1 MEQNNKNQMNQT
13 AETQALSP
21 SQQQYKPHP
30 LVSVLPLAVLI
41 ALIVLV
47 VKLFP
52 DDALA
57 GASQVALMI
66 ATAVCVALSMTIYKM
81 KWNIFEEMIK
91 KTVGDAGVSILI
103 LLLIGM
109 MSATWMISGVVPTLI
124 YYGVQIMSPTF
135 FLPCACIISS
145 IISVMTGTSWTTIAT
160 IGIALMGIGDA
171 LGIPAPYTAGAII
184 SGAYFGDKLSPMSD
198 TTVLASS
205 IAGADLFSHIRYML
219 YTTIP
224 SILLSLVLY
233 LIIGLCYDSKPVDV
247 SQYLTGLIHGFNIS
261 LFTML
266 VPAFT
271 GWLIYRKTPS
281 LITLLLSA
289 LSACICALILQP
301 EVLVK
306 IAGESGITAKN
317 LFEGI
322 MTTCYTHTQVD
333 CGMDSIND
341 LVATRGMAGM
351 LNTIWLILCA
361 MCFGSCMVASGMLH
375 AITHILL
382 KSIHSTVSLVC
393 STVTSGVL
401 LNLVMGDQFLSIIM
415 NASIYK
421 DEYAERGYRPELLSR
436 STEDSATVTSVLVPW
451 TACGMTQST
460 VLGIPTLVYLPFC
473 FFNIISPLMSCLV
486 AILGFVPKPQ
496 PKESQTLV
504 TDDDKDSIG

>member
-1 MEQNNKNQMNQT
+1 MESKENKQK
-13 AETQALSP
+13 TQADEEQVSCP
-21 SQQQYKPHP
+21 PQQPMEPHP
-30 LVSVLPLAVLI
+30 FISVIPLAVLI
-41 ALIVLV
+41 TLIVMV

-66 ATAVCVALSMTIYKM
+66 ATAVCVALGMGIYNM

-91 KTVGDAGVSILI
+91 KTMGDAGVSILI

-124 YYGVQIMSPTF
+124 YYGVQIMLPTF

-184 SGAYFGDKLSPMSD
+184 SGAY
-198 TTVLASS
+198 
-205 IAGADLFSHIRYML
+205 
-219 YTTIP
+219 
-224 SILLSLVLY
+224 
-233 LIIGLCYDSKPVDV
+233 
-247 SQYLTGLIHGFNIS
+247 
-261 LFTML
+261 
-266 VPAFT
+266 
-271 GWLIYRKTPS
+271 
-281 LITLLLSA
+281 
-289 LSACICALILQP
+289 
-301 EVLVK
+301 
-306 IAGESGITAKN
+306 ITAKS

-322 MTTCYTHTQVD
+322 MITCYTHTQVD
-333 CGMDSIND
+333 CGMENINE

-361 MCFGSCMVASGMLH
+361 MCFGSCMVTSGMLH
-375 AITHILL
+375 AITHMLL

-460 VLGIPTLVYLPFC
+460 VLSIPTLVYLPFC

-496 PKESQTLV
+496 PKE
-504 TDDDKDSIG
+504 DKAPAVEESDIH

>member
-1 MEQNNKNQMNQT
+1 MSHST
-13 AETQALSP
+13 ETKS
-21 SQQQYKPHP
+21 PHP
-30 LVSVLPLAVLI
+30 LISVIPLAVLI

-47 VKLFP
+47 IKLFP
-52 DDALA
+52 DDALS
-57 GASQVALMI
+57 GASQVALMT
-66 ATAVCVALSMTIYKM
+66 ATAVCVALGMSVYKM
-81 KWNIFEEMIK
+81 KWDVFEEKIK
-91 KTVGDAGVSILI
+91 QTVGEAGVSILI

-124 YYGVQIMSPTF
+124 YYGVQVMSPAL

-171 LGIPAPYTAGAII
+171 LGIPSPYTAGAII
-184 SGAYFGDKLSPMSD
+184 SGAYFGDKISPMSD

-205 IAGADLFSHIRYML
+205 IAGADIFVHIRYML
-219 YTTIP
+219 YTTVP
-224 SILLSLVLY
+224 SILISLVIY
-233 LIIGLCYDSKPVDV
+233 LVIGLCYDSKPVDIG
-247 SQYLTGLIHGFNIS
+247 QYLMGLDRGFNIS
-261 LFTML
+261 LWTML
-266 VPAFT
+266 VPLFT
-271 GWLIYRKTPS
+271 AWLIYRKVPS

-289 LSACICALILQP
+289 LSACVCAVVLQP
-301 EVLVK
+301 DVLVK
-306 IAGESGITAKN
+306 IAGESAVTAKS

-333 CGMDSIND
+333 CGMASIND

-351 LNTIWLILCA
+351 LDTIWLILCA

-375 AITHILL
+375 AITRMLL

-486 AILGFVPKPQ
+486 AILGFVPDPKPQ
-496 PKESQTLV
+496 VESE
-504 TDDDKDSIG
+504 G

>member
-1 MEQNNKNQMNQT
+1 MEQ
-13 AETQALSP
+13 TQQHVP
-21 SQQQYKPHP
+21 IPHP
-30 LVSVLPLAVLI
+30 LISIIPLAVLI
-41 ALIVLV
+41 VLIVLV
-47 VKLFP
+47 VNLFP
-52 DDALA
+52 DDALS

-66 ATAVCVALSMTIYKM
+66 ATAVCVALGMAVYKM
-81 KWNIFEEMIK
+81 RWTLFEEMIK

-135 FLPCACIISS
+135 LLPCACIISAV
-145 IISVMTGTSWTTIAT
+145 ISVMTGTSWTTIAT
-160 IGIALMGIGDA
+160 IGVALMGIGDA
-171 LGIPAPYTAGAII
+171 LGIPSPYTAGAII

-205 IAGADLFSHIRYML
+205 IAGADIFVHIRYML

-224 SILLSLVLY
+224 SIALSLALY
-233 LIIGLCYDSKPVDV
+233 LVIGLFYDGQAVDIH
-247 SQYLTGLIHGFNIS
+247 QYLTGLRHGFNIS
-261 LFTML
+261 LWTLL

-281 LITLLLSA
+281 LITLLLSSLA
-289 LSACICALILQP
+289 ACVCALVLQP

-306 IAGESGITAKN
+306 IAGETALSVKS

-322 MTTCYTHTQVD
+322 MLTCYTSTHVD
-333 CGMDSIND
+333 TGITAINE

-375 AITHILL
+375 AITRVLL
-382 KSIHSTVSLVC
+382 RSIHSTVSLVC

-421 DEYAERGYRPELLSR
+421 EEYAARGYKPELLSR

-486 AILGFVPKPQ
+486 AILGFVPDPG
-496 PKESQTLV
+496 KEEAKH
-504 TDDDKDSIG
+504 D

>member
-1 MEQNNKNQMNQT
+1 MEQTQEQEKKTRT
-13 AETQALSP
+13 AS
-21 SQQQYKPHP
+21 PHP
-30 LVSVLPLAVLI
+30 LVSVIPLAVLI

-47 VKLFP
+47 IHLFP
-52 DDALA
+52 DDALS

-66 ATAVCVALSMTIYKM
+66 ATAVCVALGMRIYKM
-81 KWNIFEEMIK
+81 RWEIFEEKIK
-91 KTVGDAGVSILI
+91 QTVGEAGVSILI

-124 YYGVQIMSPTF
+124 YYGVQVMSPAL

-171 LGIPAPYTAGAII
+171 LGIPSPYTAGAII
-184 SGAYFGDKLSPMSD
+184 SGAYFGDKISPMSD

-205 IAGADLFSHIRYML
+205 IAGADIFVHIRYML
-219 YTTIP
+219 YTTVP
-224 SILLSLVLY
+224 SILISLVIY
-233 LIIGLCYDSKPVDV
+233 LVIGLCYDSKPVEIT
-247 SQYLTGLIHGFNIS
+247 QYLTGLDRGFNIS
-261 LFTML
+261 AWTML
-266 VPAFT
+266 VPLYT
-271 GWLIYRKTPS
+271 GWLIYRKVPS
-281 LITLLLSA
+281 LITLLLSS
-289 LSACICALILQP
+289 LSACVCALVLQP
-301 EVLVK
+301 DVLTK
-306 IAGESGITAKN
+306 IAEESAVTARS

-322 MTTCYTHTQVD
+322 MVTCYTHTQVD
-333 CGMDSIND
+333 CGVESINS

-351 LNTIWLILCA
+351 LDTIWLILCA

-375 AITHILL
+375 AITRLLL

-421 DEYAERGYRPELLSR
+421 DEYAARGYKPELLSR

-460 VLGIPTLVYLPFC
+460 VLGIPTIVYLPFC

-486 AILGFVPKPQ
+486 AILGFVPE
-496 PKESQTLV
+496 PKH
-504 TDDDKDSIG
+504 DKEEQENK

>member
-1 MEQNNKNQMNQT
+1 MEQEKKKQKFQAAENQASCSSLQPV
-13 AETQALSP
+13 A
-21 SQQQYKPHP
+21 PHP
-30 LVSVLPLAVLI
+30 FISVIPLAVLI
-41 ALIVLV
+41 TLIVLV
-47 VKLFP
+47 VKIFP

-66 ATAVCVALSMTIYKM
+66 ATAVCVALGMGIYRM

-233 LIIGLCYDSKPVDV
+233 LIIGFCDDGNLMDHYCYHR
-247 SQYLTGLIHGFNIS
+247 Y
-261 LFTML
+261 
-266 VPAFT
+266 
-271 GWLIYRKTPS
+271 
-281 LITLLLSA
+281 
-289 LSACICALILQP
+289 
-301 EVLVK
+301 
-306 IAGESGITAKN
+306 
-317 LFEGI
+317 
-322 MTTCYTHTQVD
+322 
-333 CGMDSIND
+333 
-341 LVATRGMAGM
+341 
-351 LNTIWLILCA
+351 
-361 MCFGSCMVASGMLH
+361 
-375 AITHILL
+375 
-382 KSIHSTVSLVC
+382 C
-393 STVTSGVL
+393 SDG
-401 LNLVMGDQFLSIIM
+401 N
-415 NASIYK
+415 
-421 DEYAERGYRPELLSR
+421 R
-436 STEDSATVTSVLVPW
+436 
-451 TACGMTQST
+451 
-460 VLGIPTLVYLPFC
+460 
-473 FFNIISPLMSCLV
+473 
-486 AILGFVPKPQ
+486 
-496 PKESQTLV
+496 
-504 TDDDKDSIG
+504 

>member
-1 MEQNNKNQMNQT
+1 MEQTQEQEKKTRT
-13 AETQALSP
+13 AS
-21 SQQQYKPHP
+21 PHP
-30 LVSVLPLAVLI
+30 LVSVIPLAVLI

-47 VKLFP
+47 IHLFP
-52 DDALA
+52 DDALS

-66 ATAVCVALSMTIYKM
+66 ATAVCVALGMRIYKM
-81 KWNIFEEMIK
+81 KWEIFEEKIK
-91 KTVGDAGVSILI
+91 QTVGEAGVSILI

-124 YYGVQIMSPTF
+124 YYGVQVMSPAL

-171 LGIPAPYTAGAII
+171 LGIPSPYTAGAII
-184 SGAYFGDKLSPMSD
+184 SGAYFGDKISPMSD

-205 IAGADLFSHIRYML
+205 IAGADIFVHIRYML
-219 YTTIP
+219 YTTVP
-224 SILLSLVLY
+224 SILISLVIY
-233 LIIGLCYDSKPVDV
+233 LVIGLCYDSKPVEIT
-247 SQYLTGLIHGFNIS
+247 QYLTGLERGFNIS
-261 LFTML
+261 AWTML
-266 VPAFT
+266 VPLYT
-271 GWLIYRKTPS
+271 GWLIYRKVPS
-281 LITLLLSA
+281 LITLLLSS
-289 LSACICALILQP
+289 LSACVCALVLQP
-301 EVLVK
+301 DVLTK
-306 IAGESGITAKN
+306 IAGESAVTARS

-322 MTTCYTHTQVD
+322 MVTCYTHTQVD
-333 CGMDSIND
+333 CGVESINS

-351 LNTIWLILCA
+351 LDTIWLILCA

-375 AITHILL
+375 AITRLLL

-421 DEYAERGYRPELLSR
+421 DEYAARGYKPELLSR

-460 VLGIPTLVYLPFC
+460 VLGIPTIVYLPFC

-486 AILGFVPKPQ
+486 AILGFVPE
-496 PKESQTLV
+496 PKQDKEGIALSNNYGQTFG
-504 TDDDKDSIG
+504 K

>member
-1 MEQNNKNQMNQT
+1 MEQEEKKQKSQAAENQASCSSLQPV
-13 AETQALSP
+13 E
-21 SQQQYKPHP
+21 PHP
-30 LVSVLPLAVLI
+30 FISVIPLAVLI
-41 ALIVLV
+41 TLIVLV
-47 VKLFP
+47 VKIFP

-66 ATAVCVALSMTIYKM
+66 ATAVCVALGMGIYRM

-233 LIIGLCYDSKPVDV
+233 LIIG
-247 SQYLTGLIHGFNIS
+247 F
-261 LFTML
+261 
-266 VPAFT
+266 
-271 GWLIYRKTPS
+271 
-281 LITLLLSA
+281 
-289 LSACICALILQP
+289 
-301 EVLVK
+301 
-306 IAGESGITAKN
+306 
-317 LFEGI
+317 
-322 MTTCYTHTQVD
+322 
-333 CGMDSIND
+333 
-341 LVATRGMAGM
+341 
-351 LNTIWLILCA
+351 
-361 MCFGSCMVASGMLH
+361 
-375 AITHILL
+375 
-382 KSIHSTVSLVC
+382 
-393 STVTSGVL
+393 
-401 LNLVMGDQFLSIIM
+401 
-415 NASIYK
+415 
-421 DEYAERGYRPELLSR
+421 
-436 STEDSATVTSVLVPW
+436 
-451 TACGMTQST
+451 
-460 VLGIPTLVYLPFC
+460 
-473 FFNIISPLMSCLV
+473 
-486 AILGFVPKPQ
+486 
-496 PKESQTLV
+496 
-504 TDDDKDSIG
+504 

>member
-1 MEQNNKNQMNQT
+1 MEQTQEQEKKTRT
-13 AETQALSP
+13 AS
-21 SQQQYKPHP
+21 PHP
-30 LVSVLPLAVLI
+30 LVSVIPLAVLI

-47 VKLFP
+47 IHLFP
-52 DDALA
+52 DDALS

-66 ATAVCVALSMTIYKM
+66 ATAVCVALGMRIYKM
-81 KWNIFEEMIK
+81 RWEIFEEKIK
-91 KTVGDAGVSILI
+91 QTVGEAGVSILI

-124 YYGVQIMSPTF
+124 YYGVQVMSPAL

-171 LGIPAPYTAGAII
+171 LGIPSPYTAGAII
-184 SGAYFGDKLSPMSD
+184 SGAYFGDKISPMSD

-205 IAGADLFSHIRYML
+205 IAGADIFVHIRYML
-219 YTTIP
+219 YTTVP
-224 SILLSLVLY
+224 SILISLVIY
-233 LIIGLCYDSKPVDV
+233 LVIGLCYDSKPVEIT
-247 SQYLTGLIHGFNIS
+247 QYLTGLDRGFNIS
-261 LFTML
+261 AWTML
-266 VPAFT
+266 VPLYT
-271 GWLIYRKTPS
+271 GWLIYRKVPS
-281 LITLLLSA
+281 LITLLLSS
-289 LSACICALILQP
+289 LSACVCALVLQP
-301 EVLVK
+301 DVLTK
-306 IAGESGITAKN
+306 IAEESAVTARS

-322 MTTCYTHTQVD
+322 MVTCYTHTQVD
-333 CGMDSIND
+333 CGVESINS

-351 LNTIWLILCA
+351 LDTIWLILCA

-375 AITHILL
+375 AITRLLL

-421 DEYAERGYRPELLSR
+421 DEYAARGYKPELLSR

-460 VLGIPTLVYLPFC
+460 VLGIPTIVYLPFC

-486 AILGFVPKPQ
+486 AILGFVPE
-496 PKESQTLV
+496 PKHDKGEQES
-504 TDDDKDSIG
+504 K

>member
-1 MEQNNKNQMNQT
+1 MEQNPTCN
-13 AETQALSP
+13 
-21 SQQQYKPHP
+21 SQNSTFPHP
-30 LVSVLPLAVLI
+30 LIAVIPLIVLI
-41 ALIVLV
+41 ALIVV
-47 VKLFP
+47 VVNFFP
-52 DDALA
+52 DDALS

-66 ATAVCVALSMTIYKM
+66 STAVCVALGMSIYKM
-81 KWNIFEEMIK
+81 KWGIFEEMIK

-109 MSATWMISGVVPTLI
+109 MSATWMISGIVPTLI
-124 YYGVQIMSPTF
+124 YYGVQLMSPTL
-135 FLPCACIISS
+135 FLPCACVISS
-145 IISVMTGTSWTTIAT
+145 IISIMTGTSWTTIAT

-219 YTTIP
+219 YTTVP

-233 LIIGLCYDSKPVDV
+233 LVIGLCYDSKPVEIT
-247 SQYLTGLIHGFNIS
+247 QYLNGLDHGFNIT
-261 LFTML
+261 LWTML
-266 VPAFT
+266 VPLAT

-289 LSACICALILQP
+289 LLACLCALIFQP
-301 EVLVK
+301 HVLAK
-306 IAGESGITAKN
+306 IAGETAVTGKS

-322 MTTCYTHTQVD
+322 MITCYTKTQVD
-333 CGMDSIND
+333 TGIASINE

-361 MCFGSCMVASGMLH
+361 MCFGSCMVASNMLH
-375 AITHILL
+375 AITHVLL

-415 NASIYK
+415 NASIYRE
-421 DEYAERGYRPELLSR
+421 EYAERGYQPELLSR

-473 FFNIISPLMSCLV
+473 FFNIISPIMSCLV
-486 AILGFVPKPQ
+486 AILGFVPD
-496 PKESQTLV
+496 PKKIQKS
-504 TDDDKDSIG
+504 DNPNS

>member
-1 MEQNNKNQMNQT
+1 MESKENKQK
-13 AETQALSP
+13 TQAAEEQVSYP
-21 SQQQYKPHP
+21 PQQPKEPHP
-30 LVSVLPLAVLI
+30 FISVIPLTVLI
-41 ALIVLV
+41 TLIVMV

-66 ATAVCVALSMTIYKM
+66 ATAVCVALGMGIYNM

-124 YYGVQIMSPTF
+124 YYGVQIMSLTF

-171 LGIPAPYTAGAII
+171 LGIPAPYTAGTII
-184 SGAYFGDKLSPMSD
+184 SGAY
-198 TTVLASS
+198 
-205 IAGADLFSHIRYML
+205 
-219 YTTIP
+219 
-224 SILLSLVLY
+224 
-233 LIIGLCYDSKPVDV
+233 
-247 SQYLTGLIHGFNIS
+247 
-261 LFTML
+261 
-266 VPAFT
+266 
-271 GWLIYRKTPS
+271 
-281 LITLLLSA
+281 
-289 LSACICALILQP
+289 
-301 EVLVK
+301 
-306 IAGESGITAKN
+306 ITAKS

-322 MTTCYTHTQVD
+322 MITCYTHTQVD
-333 CGMDSIND
+333 CGMENINE

-375 AITHILL
+375 AITHVLL

-401 LNLVMGDQFLSIIM
+401 LNLVMGDQFLSIII

-496 PKESQTLV
+496 PKE
-504 TDDDKDSIG
+504 DKAPAVEESDIH

>member
-1 MEQNNKNQMNQT
+1 MSHST
-13 AETQALSP
+13 ETKS
-21 SQQQYKPHP
+21 PHP
-30 LVSVLPLAVLI
+30 LISVIPLAVLI

-47 VKLFP
+47 IKLFP
-52 DDALA
+52 DDALS
-57 GASQVALMI
+57 GASQVALMT
-66 ATAVCVALSMTIYKM
+66 ATAVCVALGMSVYKM
-81 KWNIFEEMIK
+81 KWDVFEEKIK
-91 KTVGDAGVSILI
+91 QTVGEAGVSILI

-124 YYGVQIMSPTF
+124 YYGVQVMSPAL

-171 LGIPAPYTAGAII
+171 LGIPSPYTAGAII
-184 SGAYFGDKLSPMSD
+184 SGAYFGDKISPMSD

-205 IAGADLFSHIRYML
+205 IAGADIFVHIRYML
-219 YTTIP
+219 YTTVP
-224 SILLSLVLY
+224 SILISLVIY
-233 LIIGLCYDSKPVDV
+233 LVIGLCYDSKPVDIG
-247 SQYLTGLIHGFNIS
+247 QYLMGLDRGFNIS
-261 LFTML
+261 LWTML
-266 VPAFT
+266 VPLFT
-271 GWLIYRKTPS
+271 AWLIYRKVPS

-289 LSACICALILQP
+289 LSACVCAVVLQP
-301 EVLVK
+301 DVLVK
-306 IAGESGITAKN
+306 IAGESAVTAKS

-333 CGMDSIND
+333 CGMASIND

-351 LNTIWLILCA
+351 LDTIWLILCA

-375 AITHILL
+375 AITRMLL

-473 FFNIISPLMSCLV
+473 FFNIISPLMSCLM
-486 AILGFVPKPQ
+486 AILGFVPDPQ
-496 PKESQTLV
+496 PQVESE
-504 TDDDKDSIG
+504 S